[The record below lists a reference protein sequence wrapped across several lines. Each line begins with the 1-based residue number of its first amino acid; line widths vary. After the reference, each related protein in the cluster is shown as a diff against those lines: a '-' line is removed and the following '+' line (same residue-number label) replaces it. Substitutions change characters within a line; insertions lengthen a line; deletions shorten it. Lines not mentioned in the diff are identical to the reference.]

1 VSCHENLHHDN
12 ADAAVAG
19 IADGS
24 TILIGGFGM
33 AGMPVTLIDALIR
46 QGATELIVVNNN
58 AGNGETG
65 LAALLA
71 AGRVRKMIC
80 SFPRQRDSYVFD
92 RLYRDGKIE
101 LELVRRAA
109 SQSGCGRPAQ
119 ASARSTLRRESVLRW
134 RRGRDKND
142 RRARLHAGVPDQ
154 R

>member
-58 AGNGETG
+58 AGT
-65 LAALLA
+65 
-71 AGRVRKMIC
+71 VR
-80 SFPRQRDSYVFD
+80 
-92 RLYRDGKIE
+92 LG
-101 LELVRRAA
+101 
-109 SQSGCGRPAQ
+109 
-119 ASARSTLRRESVLRW
+119 
-134 RRGRDKND
+134 
-142 RRARLHAGVPDQ
+142 
-154 R
+154 